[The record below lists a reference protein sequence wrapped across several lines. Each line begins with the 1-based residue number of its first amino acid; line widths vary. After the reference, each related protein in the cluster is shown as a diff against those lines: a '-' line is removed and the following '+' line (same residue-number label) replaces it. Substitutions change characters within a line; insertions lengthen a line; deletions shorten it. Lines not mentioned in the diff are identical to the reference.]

1 MRKTFFNKNF
11 ALGCLTLFVAA
22 MEIICIAVYPTE
34 FSASNLVYYTV
45 LSNICALLCCVFVS
59 VRAFQNKIGNFE
71 NDLMFWTTCLT
82 TFTLTVCLI
91 GGAFMPGGYKQL
103 FFSGAGF
110 FCHFL
115 CPVSMIAILIA
126 FVPKEK
132 SKTGIYASICTTT
145 LYGTTMYFLN
155 AFGRLT
161 GPYFFFE
168 ARRLS
173 ALKCIVYAAS
183 LVSLS
188 VITTL
193 ILHLCRKAKV
203 DDKTKT
209 TDFKTNPQTTILP

>member
-11 ALGCLTLFVAA
+11 ALGCLTLFVVA

-59 VRAFQNKIGNFE
+59 VRAFQNKIGNLE
-71 NDLMFWTTCLT
+71 NDLLFWTTCLT

-103 FFSGAGF
+103 FFSGTGF

-115 CPVSMIAILIA
+115 CPVSMIAVLIA
-126 FVPKEK
+126 FVPKVERRK
-132 SKTGIYASICTTT
+132 PIYASICTTM
-145 LYGTTMYFLN
+145 LYGTAMYLLN
-155 AFGRLT
+155 AVGAIT

-168 ARRLS
+168 ARNLS
-173 ALKCIVYAAS
+173 TVKCVIYAAS

-188 VITTL
+188 AVTTL
-193 ILHLCRKAKV
+193 ILHLCRKPKA
-203 DDKTKT
+203 
-209 TDFKTNPQTTILP
+209 NPNKEQTASAVRR

>member
-11 ALGCLTLFVAA
+11 ALGILTLFVAVT
-22 MEIICIAVYPTE
+22 ELVCIAVYPTE

-45 LSNICALLCCVFVS
+45 LSNICALFCCVFVS

-71 NDLMFWTTCLT
+71 NDLLFWTTCLT

-103 FFSGAGF
+103 FFSGTGF

-115 CPVSMIAILIA
+115 CPVSMIAVLIA
-126 FVPKEK
+126 FVPKVERR
-132 SKTGIYASICTTT
+132 GPIYASICTTM
-145 LYGTTMYFLN
+145 LYGTAMYLLN
-155 AFGRLT
+155 AVGAIT

-173 ALKCIVYAAS
+173 TIKCVIYATS

-188 VITTL
+188 AVTTL
-193 ILHLCRKAKV
+193 ILHLCRK
-203 DDKTKT
+203 
-209 TDFKTNPQTTILP
+209 PQVNQNRE